1 MSGPARAGEDDQ
13 SPPDPTGRGA
23 RYRPRPVRETR
34 KQSAEFRVRTP
45 GWARNDERQDDDR
58 PTRIKGAAVRCI
70 DCAKPATQRGRCQK
84 HHRLYESRSAVRAR
98 RARRSV
104 LAAVYSGAA
113 RLRALVAARGGARC
127 ARCGRLVLADGVDV
141 DHVRALARGGEDT
154 DGNVQAL
161 CRPCH
166 GVKTGEDF
174 PGPVRPSR
182 TD

>member
-1 MSGPARAGEDDQ
+1 M
-13 SPPDPTGRGA
+13 
-23 RYRPRPVRETR
+23 
-34 KQSAEFRVRTP
+34 
-45 GWARNDERQDDDR
+45 
-58 PTRIKGAAVRCI
+58 
-70 DCAKPATQRGRCQK
+70 
-84 HHRLYESRSAVRAR
+84 
-98 RARRSV
+98 
-104 LAAVYSGAA
+104 
-113 RLRALVAARGGARC
+113 
-127 ARCGRLVLADGVDV
+127 DV